1 MNRVQDA
8 YEFKL
13 LMYNTDIY
21 PMNLIRGTQNQ
32 HLFHSCAWYAKLSTL
47 IYLVIGGV
55 AKNFM
60 PLLLNVLE
68 IENKMEAIRHV
79 SYKLHRVIK
88 DKMWTVLLEVTGEK

>member
-1 MNRVQDA
+1 
-8 YEFKL
+8 
-13 LMYNTDIY
+13 
-21 PMNLIRGTQNQ
+21 
-32 HLFHSCAWYAKLSTL
+32 L

-88 DKMWTVLLEVTGEK
+88 DKM